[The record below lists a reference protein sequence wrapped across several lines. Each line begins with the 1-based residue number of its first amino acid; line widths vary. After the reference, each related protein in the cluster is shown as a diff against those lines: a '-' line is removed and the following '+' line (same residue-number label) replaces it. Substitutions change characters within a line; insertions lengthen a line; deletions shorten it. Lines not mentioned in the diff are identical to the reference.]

1 MSTGD
6 EVTQILDQLRGLLGE
21 GTPVTAPLPS
31 QVPAQIQQ
39 RLNALPGGL
48 GAFIDKLI
56 DERKSQAEI
65 SAALAEVETAIAA
78 WLAVRAEAGR
88 PAPEPRYRPAIYAA
102 RDAA

>member
-48 GAFIDKLI
+48 GTFIDKLI

-65 SAALAEVETAIAA
+65 SAALAEVDPSLVPVVDESAA
-78 WLAVRAEAGR
+78 NVT
-88 PAPEPRYRPAIYAA
+88 AA
-102 RDAA
+102 RDELNGTQDT